1 MIKSTF
7 KKFIISLIMLAVSVS
22 VFIFSSGFSFNPRV
36 PSRVII
42 NGEEVG
48 GLTYAEAKNKVRKGI
63 EKELSSKS
71 LSVVGGSQTYTFRY
85 PEIGYKDNLTELMK
99 DAKKGGKYRVQVS
112 YYLCGLNTVA
122 SAICFNESVKVVEP
136 YADFSRF
143 GKPFT
148 YHEGSDGKNV
158 DVKQLKADICS
169 SLNGDFGRVKLS
181 FTKSYRTQTLDV
193 VKSKTKL
200 LASFT
205 TYFDSSNLS
214 RTSNI
219 RLASSFLNGAVV
231 PAGKTI
237 SFNDTVGERKKSRGF
252 LSAKIIENGE
262 FTDGVGGGVCQV
274 STTLYNAALLSGL
287 KIEEYH
293 PHSLA
298 VSYVPPSRDAMVSGT
313 TCDLKIKNTCD
324 SPAYVRA
331 KTGNNYVTFEI
342 YGLKGEAEYSISSE
356 VTGEIKAEEELTN
369 DPSKARDGKN
379 GLTSAGYLTVIRDG
393 YKKRVLLRKD
403 KYLPVKGLKYVG
415 DDIET
420 AEEEAPN

>member
-99 DAKKGGKYRVQVS
+99 DSKKGGEYRAQVS

-158 DVKQLKADICS
+158 DVKKLKADICS
-169 SLNGDFGRVKLS
+169 SLNGDFGLVKLS

-219 RLASSFLNGAVV
+219 RLASSFLNGSVV

-298 VSYVPPSRDAMVSGT
+298 VSYVPPSRDAMVSGRA
-313 TCDLKIKNTCD
+313 CDLKISNPFNEPVYIRAAV
-324 SPAYVRA
+324 SGGSVR
-331 KTGNNYVTFEI
+331 FEI
-342 YGLKGEAEYSISSE
+342 YGGGDGAAYSLSSG
-356 VTGEIKAEEELTN
+356 VTGSVPREEEKTDN
-369 DPSKARDGKN
+369 PEKARDGKD
-379 GLTSAGYLTVIRDG
+379 GVLSEGYLVINRGG
-393 YKKRVLLRKD
+393 YQKRVLLRKD
-403 KYLPVKGLKYVG
+403 KYLPVKKITYIG
-415 DDIET
+415 DESL
-420 AEEEAPN
+420 

>member
-1 MIKSTF
+1 
-7 KKFIISLIMLAVSVS
+7 MLAVSVS

-85 PEIGYKDNLTELMK
+85 PEIGYKDNLTKLMK
-99 DAKKGGKYRVQVS
+99 DAKKGGEYRAQVS

-158 DVKQLKADICS
+158 DVKKLKADICS

-219 RLASSFLNGAVV
+219 RLASSFLNGSVV

-298 VSYVPPSRDAMVSGT
+298 VSYVPPSRDAMVSGRA
-313 TCDLKIKNTCD
+313 CDLKISNPFNEPVYIRASVSGGSVRFEITAAATARRILCR
-324 SPAYVRA
+324 PALPGQSRGKRKKPIIPKKSATA
-331 KTGNNYVTFEI
+331 KTVC
-342 YGLKGEAEYSISSE
+342 
-356 VTGEIKAEEELTN
+356 
-369 DPSKARDGKN
+369 
-379 GLTSAGYLTVIRDG
+379 
-393 YKKRVLLRKD
+393 
-403 KYLPVKGLKYVG
+403 
-415 DDIET
+415 
-420 AEEEAPN
+420 